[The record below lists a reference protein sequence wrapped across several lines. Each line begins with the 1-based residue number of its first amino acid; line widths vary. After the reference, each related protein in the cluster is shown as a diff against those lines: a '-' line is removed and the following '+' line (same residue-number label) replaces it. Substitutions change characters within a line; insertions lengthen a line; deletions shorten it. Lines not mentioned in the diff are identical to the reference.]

1 MLIAPGRISIS
12 VGGKGYALP
21 NAGFGRIL
29 SEDGMVVLVKAISSM
44 IITATK
50 MAVLMARERH
60 RTGLHFI
67 IVAGV
72 LVQSGHGSMALRAG
86 QVAMGSSVTDLCVE
100 VYVCEIENGYLY
112 VEKDRMDA
120 PKSGPAMMFVEARRR
135 GGGIRLRRSLI
146 WP

>member
-29 SEDGMVVLVKAISSM
+29 SEDGMLVLVKAISSM
-44 IITATK
+44 MITATK
-50 MAVLMARERH
+50 IAVLMARERH

-72 LVQSGHGSMALRAG
+72 LGQSGQGSMALRDG
-86 QVAMGSSVTDLCVE
+86 HVSMGSRVTDLCVT
-100 VYVCEIENGYLY
+100 VYVCEIENVYLY
-112 VEKDRMDA
+112 VEKCRMDS
-120 PKSGPAMMFVEARRR
+120 PKSGPAMVFVEAQTSTR
-135 GGGIRLRRSLI
+135 RLRLIRSLI